1 MSVLCE
7 YFPVRIAVRLGQQ
20 SGSTT
25 NPFVNVVP
33 LSISC
38 DCTVGIDSSSKRW
51 SSVRINTMFGWTRK
65 SCVDTTE
72 PAGFVTVTGPVVAVS
87 GTTAV
92 SSWFDTTW
100 KDADTP
106 LKRTDRVAVKRVPWI
121 VTVMPV
127 GPTPG
132 ENDVIVG
139 GRLAATI
146 SGSEARSANPSV
158 AARTR

>member
-25 NPFVNVVP
+25 KPFVNVVP

-38 DCTVGIDSSSKRW
+38 DCTVGIESSSYRW
-51 SSVRINTMFGWTRK
+51 SSVRISTMFGWTWK
-65 SCVDTTE
+65 SSVDAAE
-72 PAGFVTVTGPVVAVS
+72 PAGFVTVIGPVVAVS

-92 SSWFDTTW
+92 NSWFETTW
-100 KDADTP
+100 NDADTP
-106 LKRTDRVAVKRVPWI
+106 LNWTDRVAVKRLPWI

-127 GPTPG
+127 GP
-132 ENDVIVG
+132 
-139 GRLAATI
+139 
-146 SGSEARSANPSV
+146 
-158 AARTR
+158 